1 MEADDLM
8 MTALDA
14 GADDF
19 NEEEDS
25 YEILTAPDAFDAV
38 KKSLEEASVP
48 LASAEVTMIPQN
60 YVTLT
65 EEKPLEQI
73 EKLLDALDDN
83 DDVMEV
89 YHNWE
94 E

>member
-1 MEADDLM
+1 
-8 MTALDA
+8 
-14 GADDF
+14 
-19 NEEEDS
+19 
-25 YEILTAPDAFDAV
+25 
-38 KKSLEEASVP
+38 
-48 LASAEVTMIPQN
+48 MIPQN

-94 E
+94 S